1 MGAAACEARRFPR
14 PRRGRDVVED
24 RKATGTRLNT
34 LSRSTLPRASS
45 RRLRPTAD
53 RRVANPVGGAPSPV
67 GHGLPRGSRHDGS
80 RDARPTTQ
88 RVVASRLN
96 LPPDACRPLP
106 PLANP
111 PSPSRAR
118 AQQKRGRFDPSGAV
132 TSPAFRRKLEAL
144 PDDSYANASVVGDA
158 SSRSS
163 PSRSPD
169 SEDAAAAFKARALA
183 FASLRSTA
191 DEQTAMGG
199 LIEALAAL
207 AAGERVL
214 FSSRG
219 DGERKTKTKTKT
231 NPKVDQDLTRVPIE
245 PAFSRCLD
253 AVLEILFLP
262 NARPLHRAIV
272 TAPRAFPP
280 RARVVAERALADA
293 LRVRIKTARSATNTW
308 SGAARLRVLG
318 VLFSVASCQPQT
330 AAERRV
336 VRAVAVEAAA
346 LIGEG
351 ATFRAR
357 TKRAHLFF
365 LFF

>member
-1 MGAAACEARRFPR
+1 M
-14 PRRGRDVVED
+14 
-24 RKATGTRLNT
+24 
-34 LSRSTLPRASS
+34 
-45 RRLRPTAD
+45 
-53 RRVANPVGGAPSPV
+53 
-67 GHGLPRGSRHDGS
+67 
-80 RDARPTTQ
+80 
-88 RVVASRLN
+88 
-96 LPPDACRPLP
+96 
-106 PLANP
+106 
-111 PSPSRAR
+111 
-118 AQQKRGRFDPSGAV
+118 

-351 ATFRAR
+351 ATFFFLRADQTRTPLLFVFLTPFGARLFFSLLEGLPSKEGPSSRLSARAARRRRFPKTSRFERDEFSFQKLELPSQARTFGAMEPGPLGAVANGFTDSNRRSSLSFWFFLLRKSSSFALGRSDRRASRSRAR
-357 TKRAHLFF
+357 SPPRACYP
-365 LFF
+365 